1 MGHKRDFLFKYV
13 PAPQRTLLK
22 LDEEAAYSV
31 TDQVTADRMTQ
42 DLVRVL
48 GPGVAKSAT
57 LCDATACIGGN
68 AMSFARAFKH
78 VVAIESDST
87 RFAYLQHNL
96 QVMGFHNVHCVHG
109 DSVKEVSWNHAMV
122 PTVGSKGLKGSR
134 VALKGRSNAPLY
146 DVIFIDPPWGGPD
159 YKTQSLVSLELS
171 NVPLADLC
179 KEWAPFSRY
188 IAIKTPTNFDKETF
202 TAATAGVLELVHRN
216 VMLRKIHFY
225 IYEVG
230 GVIPCAAGGASPCAA
245 IASAITARSALP
257 DGP

>member
-13 PAPQRTLLK
+13 PAPQRSLLK

-78 VVAIESDST
+78 VVAIESDTT
-87 RFAYLQHNL
+87 RFAFLQHNL
-96 QVMGFHNVHCVHG
+96 HVLGFHNVHCVHG
-109 DSVKEVSWNHAMV
+109 DSVKEVSWNHSRLR
-122 PTVGSKGLKGSR
+122 SK
-134 VALKGRSNAPLY
+134 APLY
-146 DVIFIDPPWGGPD
+146 DVIFIDPPWGGPE

-179 KEWAPFSRY
+179 KEWAPHTRY
-188 IAIKTPTNFDKETF
+188 IAIKTPTNFDKESF
-202 TAATAGVLELVHRN
+202 TAATTGVLELVHRN

-225 IYEVG
+225 VYEV
-230 GVIPCAAGGASPCAA
+230 GGASPCAA
-245 IASAITARSALP
+245 IASAILARSALP
-257 DGP
+257 AGP

>member
-13 PAPQRTLLK
+13 PAPQRSLLK

-78 VVAIESDST
+78 VVAIESDTT

-96 QVMGFHNVHCVHG
+96 HVLGFHNVHCVHG
-109 DSVKEVSWNHAMV
+109 DSVKEVSWNHS
-122 PTVGSKGLKGSR
+122 TGSR
-134 VALKGRSNAPLY
+134 LALRSLRSKAPLY

-159 YKTQSLVSLELS
+159 YKTQTLVSLELS

-179 KEWAPFSRY
+179 KEWAPHTRY

-225 IYEVG
+225 VYEVG
-230 GVIPCAAGGASPCAA
+230 DVIPCAAGGASPCAA
-245 IASAITARSALP
+245 IASAIPARSALP
-257 DGP
+257 AGP

>member
-13 PAPQRTLLK
+13 PAPQRSLLK

-78 VVAIESDST
+78 VVAIESDTT
-87 RFAYLQHNL
+87 RFAFLQHNL
-96 QVMGFHNVHCVHG
+96 HVLGFHNVHCVHG
-109 DSVKEVSWNHAMV
+109 DSVKEVSWNHSRLR
-122 PTVGSKGLKGSR
+122 SK
-134 VALKGRSNAPLY
+134 AQLY

-179 KEWAPFSRY
+179 KEWAPHTRY
-188 IAIKTPTNFDKETF
+188 IAIKTPTNFDKESF
-202 TAATAGVLELVHRN
+202 TSATAGVLELVHRN

-225 IYEVG
+225 VYEVG

-245 IASAITARSALP
+245 IASAILARSALP
-257 DGP
+257 AGP